1 MESIQVSI
9 KKEWK
14 IATAYYTLY
23 FSLYAMLMRIGV
35 KSEIHSCT
43 VDFVKEYLMN
53 FLIKMI

>member
-1 MESIQVSI
+1 
-9 KKEWK
+9 
-14 IATAYYTLY
+14 
-23 FSLYAMLMRIGV
+23 MRIGV